1 MLSMAVND
9 PQARIDEQTNKV
21 QEGVTKAKESAN
33 QLADIIEV
41 HINDIIKFVRG
52 THGSIDT
59 VFNIVNI
66 VAFVVICGCLL
77 FCIISPI
84 IYIIATLIESIT
96 KCVRQCKGTDEKVD
110 PNYAKLDERIANI
123 EMNNGIKPPRPTSS
137 AATIDKNQNDAT
149 VSAAAANPSV
159 AATASSVA
167 QSAGQSVDAK
177 ESTQQK
183 S

>member
-1 MLSMAVND
+1 MLSMAAND
-9 PQARIDEQTNKV
+9 PQSRIDKANESVN
-21 QEGVTKAKESAN
+21 KAKEAAN
-33 QLADIIEV
+33 QLADAIEV

-52 THGSIDT
+52 TFGTIDT

-66 VAFVVICGCLL
+66 IAFVVICGCFL

-96 KCVRQCKGTDEKVD
+96 KCVRKCKGTNEKVD
-110 PNYAKLDERIANI
+110 PNYVKLDERIANL
-123 EMNNGIKPPRPTSS
+123 EMNNGIKPPPRPTSS

-167 QSAGQSVDAK
+167 QSGGQSVDAK